1 MLFSCFVADNC
12 IFVSRLAILN
22 FLLKDGYHHALRL
35 LDAITLLRGRCSRHN
50 SPPAGSGMQFIICYP
65 DSSHVSVDT
74 VHPSLFY
81 SSSSPRWYHLH
92 CLSSGVLLFSS
103 LHVSKPSPLSIFRRI
118 IILTSSRVQTIS
130 IVYLPAYYYSHL
142 FKCPNHLHCLSS
154 GVLLFSSL
162 YVSKPSPLSVF
173 RRAIILISLRVQTIS
188 IVCLPAY
195 YYSHL
200 FTCPNHIHCL
210 SSGVLL
216 FSSLYVSKPP
226 LSVFRRYYSHLF
238 TCPNHLHCLSS
249 GVLLFSSLY
258 VSKPSPLSVFRRY
271 YSHLFTCPNHL
282 HCLSSGVYYSHLFTC
297 PNHLHCLSSGVLLFS
312 PLHVSKPS
320 PLSIFRRII
329 ILTSSRVQTI
339 SIVCLPAYYYS
350 HLFTCPNHLHC
361 LSSGVL
367 LFSSLH
373 VSKPSPLSV
382 FRRIIILISLRV
394 QTISIVC
401 LPAYYYSHL
410 FTCPNHLHC
419 LSSGVLL
426 FSSLYVS
433 KPSPLSVFRRIIILT
448 SSRVQTI
455 SIVCLPACYYSHLF
469 TCPNHLHCLSSGVL
483 LFSPLHVSKPSPL
496 SVFRSKPLLFS
507 SLYVSKPSPLSVFR
521 RYYSH
526 LFTCPNHLHCLSSG
540 VLLFSS
546 LYVSKPYPL
555 SIFRR
560 IIILIS
566 LRVQTI
572 SIVCLP
578 AYYYSHLFTCP
589 NHLHC
594 LSSGV
599 LLFSSLY
606 VSKPSPLSV
615 FRRIIILISLR
626 VQTISIVYLPAYYY
640 SHLFTCPNHI
650 HCLSSGVLLFSS
662 LYVSKPSPLSIFRRI
677 IILISL
683 RVQTIS
689 IVCLPA
695 YYYSHLFTCP
705 NHLHCLSS
713 GVLLFSPLHV
723 SKPSPLSV
731 FRRLHVSKP
740 SPLSVFRRI
749 IILTSSRVQTT
760 IILISL
766 RVQTISIVCLPA
778 YYYSH
783 LFACPNHL
791 HCLSSGVLLFS
802 SLYVSKPSPLSV
814 FRRIIILISLRVQT
828 ISIVCLPAYYYSHLF
843 TCPNH
848 LHCLVLLFSSLRI
861 IILISLRVQTYCLSS
876 GVLLFSSLY
885 VYYYSHLFTCP
896 NHIILH
902 CLSSGVLL
910 FSSLHVSKPSPLSVF
925 RRIIILISL
934 RVQTISIVCLP
945 AYYYSHL
952 FTCPNHLHCLS
963 SGVLLFSSLY
973 VSKPSPLSVFRRII
987 ILISLRVQTISIVCL
1002 PAYYYSHLF
1011 ACPNHLHCLSSGVLL
1026 FSSLYVSKPSPLS
1039 VFRRIIILIS
1049 LRVQTISIVCLP
1061 ACYYSHLFACPNHLH
1076 CLSSG
1081 VLLFSSLCVSK
1092 PSPLSVFRR
1101 AIILISLRVQTISIV
1116 CLPAYYY
1123 SHLFACPNHLCLA
1136 FLHLSVMFC
1145 SFSLSTMSLLLT

>member
-1 MLFSCFVADNC
+1 M
-12 IFVSRLAILN
+12 SRLTQSIHLY
-22 FLLKDGYHHALRL
+22 F
-35 LDAITLLRGRCSRHN
+35 TLLLLPGGTISIVCL
-50 SPPAGSGMQFIICYP
+50 PAYYY
-65 DSSHVSVDT
+65 SH
-74 VHPSLFY
+74 LFTC
-81 SSSSPRWYHLH
+81 PNHLH

-103 LHVSKPSPLSIFRRI
+103 LHVSKPSPLSVFRRI
-118 IILTSSRVQTIS
+118 IILISSRVQTISIVYLPAYYYSHLFTCPNHLHCLSSGVLLFSSLYVSKPYPLSVFRRIIILISSRVQTIS

-162 YVSKPSPLSVF
+162 CVSKPSPLSVF
-173 RRAIILISLRVQTIS
+173 RRIIILTSSRVQTISIVCLPAYYYSHLFACPNHLHCLSSGVLLFSPLHVSKPSPLSVFRRIIILISLRVQTIS

-200 FTCPNHIHCL
+200 FACPNHLHCLSSGVLLFSSLCVSKPSPLSIFRRIIILISLRVQTISIVYLPAYYYSHLFACPNHLHCL

-216 FSSLYVSKPP
+216 FSSLYVSKPSP
-226 LSVFRRYYSHLF
+226 LSVFRRIIILISSRVQTISIVYLPAYYYSHLFTCPNHLHCLSSGVLLFSSLYVSKPYPLSVFRRIIILISLRVQTISIVCLPAYYYSHLF

-258 VSKPSPLSVFRRY
+258 VSKPSPLSVFRRIIILI
-271 YSHLFTCPNHL
+271 SSRVQTISIV
-282 HCLSSGVYYSHLFTC
+282 CLPAYYYSHLFTC

-312 PLHVSKPS
+312 SLYVSKPSPLSVFRRIIILISSRVQTISIVCLPAYYYSHLFTCPNHLHCLSSGVLLFSSLHVSKPS
-320 PLSIFRRII
+320 PLSVFRRII
-329 ILTSSRVQTI
+329 ILISLRVQTI

-433 KPSPLSVFRRIIILT
+433 KPSPLSVFRRIIIL
-448 SSRVQTI
+448 
-455 SIVCLPACYYSHLF
+455 
-469 TCPNHLHCLSSGVL
+469 
-483 LFSPLHVSKPSPL
+483 
-496 SVFRSKPLLFS
+496 
-507 SLYVSKPSPLSVFR
+507 
-521 RYYSH
+521 
-526 LFTCPNHLHCLSSG
+526 
-540 VLLFSS
+540 
-546 LYVSKPYPL
+546 
-555 SIFRR
+555 
-560 IIILIS
+560 IS

-589 NHLHC
+589 NH
-594 LSSGV
+594 
-599 LLFSSLY
+599 
-606 VSKPSPLSV
+606 
-615 FRRIIILISLR
+615 
-626 VQTISIVYLPAYYY
+626 
-640 SHLFTCPNHI
+640 
-650 HCLSSGVLLFSS
+650 
-662 LYVSKPSPLSIFRRI
+662 
-677 IILISL
+677 
-683 RVQTIS
+683 
-689 IVCLPA
+689 
-695 YYYSHLFTCP
+695 
-705 NHLHCLSS
+705 
-713 GVLLFSPLHV
+713 
-723 SKPSPLSV
+723 
-731 FRRLHVSKP
+731 
-740 SPLSVFRRI
+740 
-749 IILTSSRVQTT
+749 
-760 IILISL
+760 
-766 RVQTISIVCLPA
+766 
-778 YYYSH
+778 
-783 LFACPNHL
+783 
-791 HCLSSGVLLFS
+791 
-802 SLYVSKPSPLSV
+802 
-814 FRRIIILISLRVQT
+814 
-828 ISIVCLPAYYYSHLF
+828 
-843 TCPNH
+843 
-848 LHCLVLLFSSLRI
+848 
-861 IILISLRVQTYCLSS
+861 
-876 GVLLFSSLY
+876 
-885 VYYYSHLFTCP
+885 
-896 NHIILH
+896 LH

-1011 ACPNHLHCLSSGVLL
+1011 TCPNHLHCLSSGVLL
-1026 FSSLYVSKPSPLS
+1026 FSSLHVSKPSPLS
-1039 VFRRIIILIS
+1039 IFRRIIILIS
-1049 LRVQTISIVCLP
+1049 SRVQTISIVCLP
-1061 ACYYSHLFACPNHLH
+1061 AYYYSHLFTCPNHLH

-1101 AIILISLRVQTISIV
+1101 IIILISSRVQTISIV
-1116 CLPAYYY
+1116 YLPAYYY
-1123 SHLFACPNHLCLA
+1123 SHLFTCPNHLHCLSSGVLL
-1136 FLHLSVMFC
+1136 FSSLHVSKPSPLSIFRRIIILISSRVQTISIVYLPAYYYSHLFTC
-1145 SFSLSTMSLLLT
+1145 PNHLHCLSSGVLLFSSLYVSKPSPLSIFRRIIILIS